1 MKILITGGLGHIGS
15 AITRDLIEKSW
26 VEHIY
31 IIDDL
36 STQRFCSLFGLDLSH
51 VSFIEGDVRDPATL
65 ESAHDANVVIHLAA
79 TTNAE
84 QSFYDP
90 EAIEANNLGSTK
102 AVGLWA
108 DSRGKNLIHLSS
120 TSVYGHSG
128 SLVTEDEPAHC
139 NPQSPYAVIKL
150 QEERFLKE
158 QLGNNFLSLRFGT
171 IYGISPGMRFH
182 TAVNKFCFQAAFGIP
197 LAIWRTSLDQVRPYL
212 HLDDACSFIEHVLR
226 NNAFTGETYN
236 VLSGNHCV
244 RDILDEI
251 RSHKPDITT
260 NIVDSPIMNQLSY
273 EVSLEK
279 VARLGWRPTQIGLDL
294 SPYFETLFLSTRGR
308 T

>member
-15 AITRDLIEKSW
+15 ALTRSLVEKPW

-36 STQRFCSLFGLDLSH
+36 STQRFCSLFGLNFSR
-51 VSFIEGDVRDPATL
+51 VSFIEGDVKDPAIL
-65 ESAHDANVVIHLAA
+65 EDAGDANVIIHLAA

-90 EAIEANNLGSTK
+90 KAIEANNLGSTK
-102 AVGLWA
+102 AVGSWA
-108 DSRGKNLIHLSS
+108 NSRGKHLIHLSS

-128 SLVTEDEPAHC
+128 SLVAEDEPDQC
-139 NPQSPYAVIKL
+139 KPQSPYAVVKL

-158 QLGNNFLSLRFGT
+158 QLGSNFLSLRFGT

-197 LAIWRTSLDQVRPYL
+197 LEVWKTSLDQVRPYL
-212 HLDDACSFIEHVLR
+212 HLDDANNFIEHVLR

-244 RDILDEI
+244 RAILNEI
-251 RSHKPDITT
+251 RKYRPNITT
-260 NIVDSPIMNQLSY
+260 KTVDSPIMNQLSY
-273 EVSLEK
+273 EVSLDK
-279 VARLGWRPTQIGLDL
+279 AARLGWRPRRTDLNL
-294 SPYFETLFLSTRGR
+294 SPYFETLFLSTTGQA
-308 T
+308 